1 MSEGPVVVLGDVMS
15 DISARLTVPPV
26 PASDTPA
33 RIEMRPGGGGA
44 NVAAWLARLGAPV
57 VLIGCVGDDDAG
69 RTAARSLA
77 ASGVTVRLVVD
88 PGPTGAVVLIVGPD
102 GERTMLSDAGAN
114 ARLSAGDLPRDA
126 FRPGA
131 RLHLSGYALLRGGS
145 RAAGLAALAAA
156 RDAGMPASV
165 DPSSAAPLAAVGGPA
180 FLEMVRE
187 AGSII
192 ATRAEAE
199 VLTGTRDPEAAAS
212 RLVEGR
218 DEVILKLGDAG
229 ALWRGA
235 DGGSARV
242 PAAAPAA
249 PVVDSTGAG
258 DAFAAAWLA
267 RRREGDD
274 PAAALAAACVLA
286 SEVVTRPGA
295 GPPASPAA

>member
-1 MSEGPVVVLGDVMS
+1 MSEGSLVVLGDVMS
-15 DISARLTVPPV
+15 DISARLAAPPV
-26 PASDTPA
+26 PGSDTPA

-88 PGPTGAVVLIVGPD
+88 PEPTGAVVVIVGAD

-114 ARLSAGDLPRDA
+114 ARLTAGDLPRDA

-131 RLHLSGYALLRGGS
+131 RLHVSGYALLRDGS

-156 RDAGMPASV
+156 RQAGMAASV
-165 DPSSAAPLAAVGGPA
+165 DPSSTAPLAAVGGPA
-180 FLEMVRE
+180 FLGMVRD

-199 VLTGTRDPEAAAS
+199 VLTGTRDPDAAAS

-218 DEVILKLGDAG
+218 DEVVLKLGGQG

-235 DGGSARV
+235 DGAAVRV
-242 PAAAPAA
+242 PAAAPDG
-249 PVVDSTGAG
+249 PVVDSTGAW
-258 DAFAAAWLA
+258 DAFAAGWLA

-274 PAAALAAACVLA
+274 PEAALAAACVVA
-286 SEVVTRPGA
+286 AEVVTRPGA
-295 GPPASPAA
+295 GPPASPAT